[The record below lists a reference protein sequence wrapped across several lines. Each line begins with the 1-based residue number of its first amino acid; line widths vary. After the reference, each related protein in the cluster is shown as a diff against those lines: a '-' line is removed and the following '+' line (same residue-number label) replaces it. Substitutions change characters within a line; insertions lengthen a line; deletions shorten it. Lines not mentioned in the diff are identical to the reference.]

1 MASVLGPNCT
11 TALRGRAPYKTE
23 VAQKRVK
30 SLPRPVSKKNEVA
43 TVVRQIG
50 EHHWWVGVS
59 VLEKVSHIKEVT
71 VVTHYNGWQYV
82 LARTKN
88 PYIFAKL
95 TYYKGALLSVGTLSV
110 LLDPSYYEKK
120 WEEFLR
126 AAAIMPE
133 QAWAT
138 IPTYSVPLVRCASC

>member
-1 MASVLGPNCT
+1 MSSIAT
-11 TALRGRAPYKTE
+11 RGRAAYTVE
-23 VAQKRVK
+23 DAQKRVK
-30 SLPRPVSKKNEVA
+30 SLPRLPKKNEGA
-43 TVVRQIG
+43 APLRQIG
-50 EHHWWVGVS
+50 EHHWWAGVS
-59 VLEKVSHIKEVT
+59 VLEKVSHIKEIT